1 MWIYRAADV
10 KGVEMGKRVL
20 VAEDF
25 DDVRKM
31 MKVFFEHDGF
41 EVLEAS
47 DGYEAVQKAVTEH
60 PDLIVMDIAMPVMDG
75 IQATTAIRQHDHMSD
90 VPIVALTAYA
100 DFYYDRALDVG
111 CNDVVAKPVDLARL
125 QPVVSSYM

>member
-1 MWIYRAADV
+1 
-10 KGVEMGKRVL
+10 MGKRVL

-111 CNDVVAKPVDLARL
+111 CNDVVAKPVDLAQL

>member
-1 MWIYRAADV
+1 
-10 KGVEMGKRVL
+10 MGKRVL

-125 QPVVSSYM
+125 QPVVSGYM

>member
-1 MWIYRAADV
+1 
-10 KGVEMGKRVL
+10 MGKRVL

>member
-1 MWIYRAADV
+1 
-10 KGVEMGKRVL
+10 MGKRVL

-41 EVLEAS
+41 EVLEAA
-47 DGYEAVQKAVTEH
+47 DGYEAVQKAVSEQ
-60 PDLIVMDIAMPVMDG
+60 PDLIIMDIAMPVMDG
-75 IQATTAIRQHDHMSD
+75 IQATTAIRKHEHMSE
-90 VPIVALTAYA
+90 VPILAVTAYA

-111 CNDVVAKPVDLARL
+111 CTDVIAKPVDLARL
-125 QPVVSSYM
+125 QPMLTDYV